1 MQVVSEIDAPAR
13 IGGSPAS
20 SGGAAGSERRFG
32 RLSQIL
38 ESEPV
43 RLAALV
49 ALYSFLAVLFLRAFY
64 IADPDIWWHL
74 RTGDWILAHR
84 AVPATDPFSS
94 YGIGKPWVEYSWL
107 FDVASAAAF
116 ARLSFLSI
124 ALYEVVV
131 RLALSLALFHLVRG
145 LLAGFWS
152 AVGLTAAALYAMTVV
167 IGPRPGMLSVLF
179 VILTFDILLS
189 ARRTGRGAKLWLLPP
204 MFALWA
210 NWHIQFVDGLFV
222 LGVFACEPLLDAIFR
237 YSPPGAASAPA
248 SSARSY
254 LPPTQIWPAFASC
267 ALATLFNPYGARL
280 YSTVLFYMRQT
291 GTYDV
296 ISELLAMNFRQPQHF
311 VVLLLTLGAALAIGW
326 RRDAKPLWLLF
337 LAAASMMAFRS
348 VREVWFLA
356 VVASC
361 VIADGW
367 DLTRSGVSPRAPARI
382 STRMRIAVAVC
393 VLAVF
398 AVCYSRYGISND
410 ALAVNVAG
418 NFPEEASWFVEHHHL
433 PGPLLNDLSWG
444 GYLMWRL
451 PQLPVA
457 IDGRNNIHGQDRIQQ
472 FAELWTGKP
481 GWDSNPD
488 LVRASTV
495 ITPRVSAIAALLRTD
510 SRFQVAFEDAQ
521 SVVFERR

>member
-1 MQVVSEIDAPAR
+1 MQIVSEIDAPAQ
-13 IGGSPAS
+13 IGS
-20 SGGAAGSERRFG
+20 SRTGSERRIG

-38 ESEPV
+38 ESEPA

-84 AVPATDPFSS
+84 AAPATDPFSA
-94 YGIGKPWVEYSWL
+94 YGMGKPWVEYSWL
-107 FDVASAAAF
+107 FDVIGAAAF
-116 ARLSFLSI
+116 ARLSFISI
-124 ALYEVVV
+124 ALYEVAV

-145 LLAGFWS
+145 LFAGFWR
-152 AVGLTAAALYAMTVV
+152 AVALTAAALYAMTV
-167 IGPRPGMLSVLF
+167 ILGPRPGMLSILF

-189 ARRTGRGAKLWLLPP
+189 ARRTGRGARLWLLPP
-204 MFALWA
+204 MFMVWA

-222 LGVFACEPLLDAIFR
+222 LGVFACEPLLDALFR
-237 YSPPGAASAPA
+237 YSPPPAAGALTDYSQD
-248 SSARSY
+248 Y
-254 LPPTQIWPAFASC
+254 LPPKQVWLVFASS
-267 ALATLFNPYGARL
+267 ALATLLTPYGARL
-280 YSTVLFYMRQT
+280 YSTVFFYMRQT
-291 GTYDV
+291 GTYDA
-296 ISELLAMNFRQPQHF
+296 ISELKAMSFRQPQHF
-311 VVLLLTLGAALAIGW
+311 LVLLLALAAALAIGW
-326 RRDAKPLWLLF
+326 RRDAKPLWLIF

-356 VVASC
+356 VVAAC

-367 DLTRSGVSPRAPARI
+367 DRVRSGVSLGAPAAV
-382 STRMRIAVAVC
+382 STRMRVAVAVC
-393 VLAVF
+393 VLAVL

-418 NFPEEASWFVEHHHL
+418 EFPEEASWFVEHHHL

-444 GYLMWRL
+444 GYLIWRL

-472 FAELWTGKP
+472 FSDLWTGKP

-488 LVRASTV
+488 LVRANTV

-510 SRFQVAFEDAQ
+510 ARFQVAFEDAQ